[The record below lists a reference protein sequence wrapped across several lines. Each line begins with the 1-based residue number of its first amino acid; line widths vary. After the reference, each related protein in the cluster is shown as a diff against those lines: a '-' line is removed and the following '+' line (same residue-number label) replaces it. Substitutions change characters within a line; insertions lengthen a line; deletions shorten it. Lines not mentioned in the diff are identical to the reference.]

1 MPLRSVN
8 PATGTTL
15 RRYRLH
21 TPRQLAASLSR
32 AHSAHLTWREL
43 ALPHRAAHLKAIARR
58 LRAERDDLAALITAE
73 MGKPLAQARQ
83 EIEKCAGACAF
94 YAKNGARF
102 LRSHRPPGA
111 PAHSRVVYVPLGVVL
126 SIMPWNFPF
135 WQIFRAAAPALLAG
149 NTFLVKP
156 AANTTGCALA
166 IEALLARAG
175 LPAAVY
181 QTLLTEPQALAP
193 LIADPRVRLITLTGS
208 THAGKQVAALA
219 GAALKPGIYELGG
232 ADSYLILADADIAHA
247 AHTLAT
253 GRLLNG
259 GQSCIS
265 AKRLIVVESVRAE
278 FEKRLVAAFAR
289 LTPGDPTAPATELGP
304 LASPDIRLTLHAQVQ
319 AALTAGAQL
328 LLGGA
333 IPPGPGYFYPP
344 TVLTAV
350 APGNPAY
357 AEELFG
363 PVAVIIPVPDEAAAL
378 AAANA
383 TPYGL
388 GGGVFTRNRRRG
400 TEIARHHLD
409 CGMAFVNDYVRSS
422 PQLPFGG
429 TKESGHGREL
439 GREGILAMVNT
450 KTIAVK

>member
-1 MPLRSVN
+1 M
-8 PATGTTL
+8 
-15 RRYRLH
+15 
-21 TPRQLAASLSR
+21 
-32 AHSAHLTWREL
+32 
-43 ALPHRAAHLKAIARR
+43 
-58 LRAERDDLAALITAE
+58 
-73 MGKPLAQARQ
+73 
-83 EIEKCAGACAF
+83 
-94 YAKNGARF
+94 
-102 LRSHRPPGA
+102 
-111 PAHSRVVYVPLGVVL
+111 
-126 SIMPWNFPF
+126 
-135 WQIFRAAAPALLAG
+135 
-149 NTFLVKP
+149 
-156 AANTTGCALA
+156 
-166 IEALLARAG
+166 
-175 LPAAVY
+175 
-181 QTLLTEPQALAP
+181 
-193 LIADPRVRLITLTGS
+193 
-208 THAGKQVAALA
+208 
-219 GAALKPGIYELGG
+219 
-232 ADSYLILADADIAHA
+232 
-247 AHTLAT
+247 
-253 GRLLNG
+253 
-259 GQSCIS
+259 
-265 AKRLIVVESVRAE
+265 
-278 FEKRLVAAFAR
+278 
-289 LTPGDPTAPATELGP
+289 
-304 LASPDIRLTLHAQVQ
+304 Q

-400 TEIARHHLD
+400 TEIDRHHLD

-439 GREGILAMVNT
+439 GAEGILAMVNT